1 MCLRNTS
8 EAHFRDSAGIQTRNL
23 LIRSQMLYSVKLR
36 NRTLSQTNKE
46 NWFSMYSFEL
56 TTKRNLFIFDVD
68 SKESSKRKL
77 TLSWRGEVN
86 EVNQPNAL
94 SWRGE
99 VNEVNQP
106 NALSWRGEEDEVN
119 LSFLESEEDEV
130 NLSFLE
136 SEEDEV
142 NQTMLRLKRC
152 KDTILFLQSNA
163 FTPFFLLLSVFCPC
177 TLCYLK
183 RFAFICS
190 IISFSN

>member
-1 MCLRNTS
+1 MCPRNTS

-99 VNEVNQP
+99 
-106 NALSWRGEEDEVN
+106 
-119 LSFLESEEDEV
+119 EDEV